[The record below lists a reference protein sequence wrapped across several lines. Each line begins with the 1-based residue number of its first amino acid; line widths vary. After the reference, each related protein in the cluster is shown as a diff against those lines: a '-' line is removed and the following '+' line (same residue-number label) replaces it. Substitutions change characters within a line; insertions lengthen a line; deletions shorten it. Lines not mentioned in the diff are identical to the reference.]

1 VTTTV
6 SFVYVSVGL
15 VVLLIGFLISKG
27 MTGLIAG
34 YVAGYDPSRVRDE
47 KGLARW
53 VGSGV
58 MGIGHAGVL
67 VGGLSYLLPGL
78 GLLWVIAFVAVALGG
93 LIALV
98 LGERRFLK

>member
-1 VTTTV
+1 MTTTV
-6 SFVYVSVGL
+6 SFVYVSAGL

-27 MTGLIAG
+27 MTWLI
-34 YVAGYDPSRVRDE
+34 AGYDPSRVRDE

-78 GLLWVIAFVAVALGG
+78 GLLWVIAFVAVTLGG
-93 LIALV
+93 PIALV
-98 LGERRFLK
+98 LGGRRFMK